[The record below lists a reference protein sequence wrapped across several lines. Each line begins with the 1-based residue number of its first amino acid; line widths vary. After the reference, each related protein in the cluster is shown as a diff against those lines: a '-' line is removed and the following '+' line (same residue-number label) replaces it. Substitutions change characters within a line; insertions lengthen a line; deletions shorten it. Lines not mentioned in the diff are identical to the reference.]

1 LMCSHQ
7 WPIEKIPPPRRI
19 GGEDVNGVFL
29 CQSWDIGIDRGLRTT
44 AGRFGDALGVVE
56 GIATLALAIARILA
70 AKVSGNGGPLP
81 RSTPCRSFLPATLPN
96 GPPPIRR
103 HLLQLFFLPQAVEP
117 LLPFLRSLHLALPRL
132 HCIGGRA
139 LLSNYALYRREVWV
153 DGGLAQGQ
161 RLRCFHIKERHG
173 ARKQTKN

>member
-1 LMCSHQ
+1 
-7 WPIEKIPPPRRI
+7 
-19 GGEDVNGVFL
+19 VNGVFL
-29 CQSWDIGIDRGLRTT
+29 CRSRDIGIDKGLGSA
-44 AGRFGDALGVVE
+44 AGRFRDAFRVVE
-56 GIATLALAIARILA
+56 GIAALALSIARILT
-70 AKVSGNGGPLP
+70 AKVSGDGGPLP
-81 RSTPCRSFLPATLPN
+81 RSMLCRSFLPATLPN

-103 HLLQLFFLPQAVEP
+103 HLLQLFFLPQVVEP

-139 LLSNYALYRREVWV
+139 LLSSCTLCRCEVWV

-173 ARKQTKN
+173 A